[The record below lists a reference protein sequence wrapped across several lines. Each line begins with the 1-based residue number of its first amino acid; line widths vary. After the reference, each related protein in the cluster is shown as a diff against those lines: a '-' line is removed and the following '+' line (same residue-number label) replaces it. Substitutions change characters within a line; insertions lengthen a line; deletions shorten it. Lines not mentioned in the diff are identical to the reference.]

1 MKRLLLLLLTTSSL
15 ALFGCGPSQEEI
27 DNIATIT
34 CNIMGESR
42 NMDAA
47 MRIREINNAR
57 EKIGGEPYLEGDDEI
72 KESFAY
78 GLCEMLVKNPDQYAS
93 DLSIAKAK
101 REEEDRKRE
110 EEDRKREERR
120 REELK
125 IAEEKRA
132 EEEKIARKK
141 RQEDERIARENRI
154 KEKIVAERAEE
165 LACGLDKSSSDS
177 AYVEI
182 ERPLVANIVNSRK
195 VMQVKVAIMTHYDDR
210 VVANMEKHEFAI
222 RSEMLD
228 VMRKIDEN
236 RISEPNFRSDLAEQ
250 LKIAVNSVLE
260 RYEDFGG
267 VEEVMF
273 TEFVVQ

>member
-1 MKRLLLLLLTTSSL
+1 MADEELEAGEGGKKSPIL
-15 ALFGCGPSQEEI
+15 AYVLIGVGVIVALAITVLATMYFVGYFDPDSAERIEE
-27 DNIATIT
+27 TVQQL
-34 CNIMGESR
+34 E
-42 NMDAA
+42 MDA
-47 MRIREINNAR
+47 EEAR
-57 EKIGGEPYLEGDDEI
+57 
-72 KESFAY
+72 A
-78 GLCEMLVKNPDQYAS
+78 
-93 DLSIAKAK
+93 
-101 REEEDRKRE
+101 
-110 EEDRKREERR
+110 
-120 REELK
+120 
-125 IAEEKRA
+125 
-132 EEEKIARKK
+132 
-141 RQEDERIARENRI
+141 
-154 KEKIVAERAEE
+154 RAEE
-165 LACGLDKSSSDS
+165 LAKGPSKETLDSPELTRFENT
-177 AYVEI
+177 YMEI

-228 VMRKIDEN
+228 VMRKIDET

>member
-1 MKRLLLLLLTTSSL
+1 MADEELEAGEGGKKSSILSYILIGVGVIVAL
-15 ALFGCGPSQEEI
+15 AITILATMYFVGYFDPDSAERIEETVQQLEI
-27 DNIATIT
+27 D
-34 CNIMGESR
+34 
-42 NMDAA
+42 
-47 MRIREINNAR
+47 
-57 EKIGGEPYLEGDDEI
+57 
-72 KESFAY
+72 
-78 GLCEMLVKNPDQYAS
+78 
-93 DLSIAKAK
+93 
-101 REEEDRKRE
+101 
-110 EEDRKREERR
+110 
-120 REELK
+120 
-125 IAEEKRA
+125 AEEARA
-132 EEEKIARKK
+132 
-141 RQEDERIARENRI
+141 
-154 KEKIVAERAEE
+154 RAEE
-165 LACGLDKSSSDS
+165 LAKGPSKETLDSPELTRFENT
-177 AYVEI
+177 YMEI

-250 LKIAVNSVLE
+250 LKLAVNSVLE